1 MPYAVELIEIL
12 QQAFRG
18 EREDIHTA
26 LPGKVVTYDPQTQ
39 LADIQ
44 LMIKRPVF
52 DDTDTRQMGESFP
65 ILPSVPVRWPQAGG
79 YAFVLP
85 MQPGDFVWVEFS
97 ESGTGEFRSTGQ
109 ESEPFDV
116 SRHTITHP
124 YCSPGAPPDVAAMTD
139 TAVQTGERV
148 VIGQLGTE
156 FQVQIGAAVIALG
169 AGATDFVAL
178 ASLVM
183 ARLNRLQA
191 AFDAHVHATAAAGPP
206 SIPTAVPGV
215 IPVGTLADVAST
227 KVTCI

>member
-1 MPYAVELIEIL
+1 MPYAIELVEIL

-18 EREDIHTA
+18 EREDLHTA
-26 LPGKVVTYDPQTQ
+26 LPGQVVTYDPMTQ
-39 LADIQ
+39 LADVQ

-52 DDTDTRQMGESFP
+52 DDTGVRQTGESFP

-97 ESGTGEFRSTGQ
+97 ESGTGEFRVTGQ

-116 SRHTITHP
+116 SRHTITYP
-124 YCSPGAPPDVAAMTD
+124 FCSPGAPPDSAQMTD
-139 TAVQTGERV
+139 TYVQTGERV
-148 VIGQLGTE
+148 IIGQLGTE

-169 AGATDFVAL
+169 AGGTDAVAL
-178 ASLVM
+178 ASKVM
-183 ARLNRLQA
+183 ADLRAIKLTV
-191 AFDAHVHATAAAGPP
+191 DAMTVLFNASAGPML
-206 SIPTAVPGV
+206 SAPGTV
-215 IPVGTLADVAST
+215 IPCQPLSEVAST